1 MSALAAP
8 ADALANPATHE
19 RLVALETTPLSGDV
33 NGGGRVI
40 AVHLGD
46 LYLP

>member
-19 RLVALETTPLSGDV
+19 RCLTLQTPPLSGDV